1 MLVTSNTL
9 QGDCRVH
16 VPRML
21 GEFLLTVC
29 FALGCV
35 VFGCGV
41 VYLAAKIQRHRQD
54 AAEDMS
60 R

>member
-21 GEFLLTVC
+21 GEFLLTIC
-29 FALGCV
+29 FALGCA

-41 VYLAAKIQRHRQD
+41 VYLAAKIKSNRQ
-54 AAEDMS
+54 A
-60 R
+60 